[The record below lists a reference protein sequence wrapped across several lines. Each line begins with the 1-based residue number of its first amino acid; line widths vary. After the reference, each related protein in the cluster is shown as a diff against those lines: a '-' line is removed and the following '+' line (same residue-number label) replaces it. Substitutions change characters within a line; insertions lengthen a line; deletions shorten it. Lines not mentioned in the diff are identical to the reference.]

1 MTTPLA
7 TAAPRSGSWH
17 GAEVLIDA
25 DDTAECVAALGARHD
40 LSHGVVVCHPT
51 PGPAGLSVLGED
63 VLVALGKRPGGPAAE
78 GVSRRAWELAGLWL
92 RAEQVRHLVV
102 LRAQLLPTPRWRE
115 LAGLTAA
122 AGTRLW
128 LVTNE
133 PGRDIGERGRPWR
146 VALALLPTPRTTVD
160 GGFPEVPDVEFPL
173 FRAAARR
180 LLDPAGF
187 ARVDDVYRTTLAQA
201 HDVARRWTRPGTV
214 GRPVDAQHAAAVLQR
229 HTIDA
234 TSTAEVLTRVRA
246 VQAGF
251 FTAGLFLQLPPRP
264 GLSAVRVNLTPRLD
278 PTDID
283 RIRGLC
289 SPSAAAVLAIAAA
302 TGLRSG
308 ALASVRLRD
317 VLSGTGPDQH
327 LVHLVADGTLYRLP
341 KSVAG
346 SVRAAVIERHAQL
359 AGEPSPAPGPGPG
372 EVALFTGSSPDT
384 SVTRRA
390 VQQVLDRAAAY
401 AGVTLSPPSFPGVAV
416 HDLCGTA

>member
-1 MTTPLA
+1 MTTPLS
-7 TAAPRSGSWH
+7 TTAPRSGSWP
-17 GAEVLIDA
+17 GVQVLIDA

-40 LSHGVVVCHPT
+40 LGQGVAVCHPT

-63 VLVALGKRPGGPAAE
+63 VLVALGKRPGGPTAE
-78 GVSRRAWELAGLWL
+78 GISRRAWELAGLWL

-102 LRAQLLPTPRWRE
+102 LRAQLLPTTRWRE
-115 LAGLTAA
+115 LAELTAA

-133 PGRDIGERGRPWR
+133 PGHDTGERGLPWR
-146 VALALLPTPRTTVD
+146 VALSLLPTPPTAVT
-160 GGFPEVPDVEFPL
+160 GSFPEVPDVEFPL
-173 FRAAARR
+173 FRTAARR

-187 ARVDDVYRTTLAQA
+187 ARVDEVYRTTLAQA
-201 HDVARRWTRPGTV
+201 HDVACGWARPGTA
-214 GRPVDAQHAAAVLQR
+214 GRPVDARHGAAVLQR

-264 GLSAVRVNLTPRLD
+264 GLSAVRVCLAPRLD

-302 TGLRSG
+302 TGLRAG
-308 ALASVRLRD
+308 ALQSARLRD
-317 VLSGTGPDQH
+317 VLCGTGPDQ
-327 LVHLVADGTLYRLP
+327 HLVADGTLYRLP
-341 KSVAG
+341 TSVAG

-359 AGEPSPAPGPGPG
+359 ADEPAPGPGLG
-372 EVALFTGSSPDT
+372 EGALFIGSSPET

-390 VQQVLDRAAAY
+390 LQQALDRAAAY
-401 AGVTLSPPSFPGVAV
+401 AGVTVASPSFPGIAV
-416 HDLCGTA
+416 HDLRGTP

>member
-1 MTTPLA
+1 MTTPLSV
-7 TAAPRSGSWH
+7 AAPRSDLWRGV
-17 GAEVLIDA
+17 EVLVDV

-40 LSHGVVVCHPT
+40 LGHGVAVCHLT

-63 VLVALGKRPGGPAAE
+63 VLVALGKRPSGPAAE

-102 LRAQLLPTPRWRE
+102 LRAQLLPTTRWRE
-115 LAGLTAA
+115 LAELTAA

-133 PGRDIGERGRPWR
+133 PGRDTAERGRPWR
-146 VALALLPTPRTTVD
+146 VALSLLPTPATAVT
-160 GGFPEVPDVEFPL
+160 GKFPEVPDVEFPL
-173 FRAAARR
+173 FRTAARR

-187 ARVDDVYRTTLAQA
+187 ARVDEVYRTTLAQA
-201 HDVARRWTRPGTV
+201 HDVARGWARPGTA
-214 GRPVDAQHAAAVLQR
+214 GRPVDARHGAAVLQR

-264 GLSAVRVNLTPRLD
+264 GLSAVRVSLTPRLD

-302 TGLRSG
+302 TGLRAG
-308 ALASVRLRD
+308 ALQSVRLREVHD
-317 VLSGTGPDQH
+317 TGPDQ
-327 LVHLVADGTLYRLP
+327 HLVADGTLYRLP
-341 KSVAG
+341 TSVAG
-346 SVRAAVIERHAQL
+346 LVRAAVIERHAQL
-359 AGEPSPAPGPGPG
+359 AGEPAPGPGLG
-372 EVALFTGSSPDT
+372 EGALFIGSSSET

-390 VQQVLDRAAAY
+390 LQQALDRAAAY
-401 AGVTLSPPSFPGVAV
+401 AGVTVAPPSFPGVAV
-416 HDLCGTA
+416 HDLRGTR